1 MGRRK
6 EKRTDSEKLDLI
18 LGAVSEINEKV
29 DEQNEEIE
37 ILRREVLKTQRLVD
51 EMARKNRRSAL
62 IAGGIGGGL
71 VTVGFELMR
80 AKLGM

>member
-1 MGRRK
+1 MSRRK

-29 DEQNEEIE
+29 DKQNEEIE
-37 ILRREVLKTQRLVD
+37 ILRREGLKTQRWVD

-62 IAGGIGGGL
+62 IAGGMGGGW

>member
-1 MGRRK
+1 MGRRQ

-29 DEQNEEIE
+29 DKQNEEIE

>member
-6 EKRTDSEKLDLI
+6 GKRTDSEKLDLI

-29 DEQNEEIE
+29 DKQNEEIE

>member
-18 LGAVSEINEKV
+18 LGAVSEINKKV
-29 DEQNEEIE
+29 DKQNEEIE

-71 VTVGFELMR
+71 VTIGFELMR

>member
-1 MGRRK
+1 MCRRK
-6 EKRTDSEKLDLI
+6 EKRTDSDKLDLI

-29 DEQNEEIE
+29 DKQNEEIE

-62 IAGGIGGGL
+62 LAGGIGGGL
-71 VTVGFELMR
+71 VTIGFELMR

>member
-29 DEQNEEIE
+29 DKQNEEIE

-51 EMARKNRRSAL
+51 EMVRKNRRSAL

>member
-6 EKRTDSEKLDLI
+6 VKGTVSEKMDLI
-18 LGAVSEINEKV
+18 LGAVCEINEKV
-29 DEQNEEIE
+29 DKQKEEIE

-62 IAGGIGGGL
+62 LAGGIGGGL
-71 VTVGFELMR
+71 VTIGFELMR

>member
-1 MGRRK
+1 MSRRK

-29 DEQNEEIE
+29 DKQNEEIE

>member
-18 LGAVSEINEKV
+18 LGAASEINEKV
-29 DEQNEEIE
+29 DKQNEEIE